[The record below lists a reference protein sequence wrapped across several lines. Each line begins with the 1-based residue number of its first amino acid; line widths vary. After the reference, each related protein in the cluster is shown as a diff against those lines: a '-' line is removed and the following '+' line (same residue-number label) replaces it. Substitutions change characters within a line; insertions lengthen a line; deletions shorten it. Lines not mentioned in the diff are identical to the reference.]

1 MSRFSLVQI
10 WSWHYFSSYLLFSR
24 PRQNKALTDGGIGY
38 SDGAFLFWMGEGV
51 VGGGANPSSGG
62 LPGVWGNM
70 RTRSFISKKRRIF
83 RDCFEGTRDSSTIKR
98 IFDKKVRKQWN
109 FLAIVGNK
117 AEKVKYSRHQGNLL
131 RYIPL
136 PTPPGRPSLLKRDT
150 KQFWVPKRVLISC
163 RRVSIC
169 NLLRAPFYVF
179 VDGVC
184 FVTYSNTLCRIS
196 QPLSSEILK
205 IDFRRSLES
214 DPFFVSGKERSPAS

>member
-1 MSRFSLVQI
+1 MEFLSY
-10 WSWHYFSSYLLFSR
+10 SWEQGRKSEIF
-24 PRQNKALTDGGIGY
+24 KA
-38 SDGAFLFWMGEGV
+38 SGE
-51 VGGGANPSSGG
+51 
-62 LPGVWGNM
+62 
-70 RTRSFISKKRRIF
+70 
-83 RDCFEGTRDSSTIKR
+83 
-98 IFDKKVRKQWN
+98 
-109 FLAIVGNK
+109 
-117 AEKVKYSRHQGNLL
+117 LL

-196 QPLSSEILK
+196 QSLSSEILN